1 MANKKEAYLYLSAM
15 LRAREP
21 KLLNRDKAERMLD
34 AVTFEEAA
42 KLLTDC
48 GYPDMSQLNADEI
61 DEALAQHRADI
72 YGELERMCNDKSIVD
87 VFKVKYDYHNA
98 KAIIKSEAMGTDA
111 AYLMS
116 GSGRIKPDEL
126 LTNYNEERY
135 NLIPEALGSAMRE
148 AKETLARTANPQLA
162 DFVLDRAYYKELLQS
177 AEKSGSEFLKG
188 YVQLLIDTANL
199 KSSIRT
205 ARMHKNQDFLREVL
219 IDGGATGVERIISSG
234 GPENL
239 APLYVHTVLEKAAEL
254 GTVAAEGGTMT
265 AFELACDNAVNSYLS
280 NAKLVSYGEETVIAY
295 MAAVETEITAIRMIL
310 TSKLAGIDADA
321 IRERLRDLYA

>member
-1 MANKKEAYLYLSAM
+1 M

-34 AVTFEEAA
+34 AATFEEAA

-162 DFVLDRAYYKELLQS
+162 DFVLDRAYYKELLRS

-239 APLYVHTVLEKAAEL
+239 APLYAHTVLEKAAEL